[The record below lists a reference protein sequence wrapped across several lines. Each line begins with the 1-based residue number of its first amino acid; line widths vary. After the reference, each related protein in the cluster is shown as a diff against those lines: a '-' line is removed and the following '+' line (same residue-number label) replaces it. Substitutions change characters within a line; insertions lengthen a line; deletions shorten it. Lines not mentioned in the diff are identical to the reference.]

1 MKNLLM
7 SLSVIFFTT
16 AVFANEQL
24 QFVCQ
29 NNQQQA
35 YLTFS
40 NEGQTRQSTSR
51 ECNGGV
57 GDDFTDCRDV
67 TYNYEDKTAWV
78 EFEQA
83 TVSFAVTRLL
93 SRHLFTGRAG
103 DVVLTSSKNS
113 YAVSLRTTTGW
124 VLLPCKETQ

>member
-1 MKNLLM
+1 MKNLLT
-7 SLSVIFFTT
+7 SLSIILFTT
-16 AVFANEQL
+16 AVSANEQL

-40 NEGQTRQSTSR
+40 NDRQTRQSTSR

-67 TYNYEDKTAWV
+67 TYSYEDRTVWV
-78 EFEQA
+78 TFDQA
-83 TVSFAVTRLL
+83 TVSFTVTRLL
-93 SRHLFTGRAG
+93 SRHLFAG
-103 DVVLTSSKNS
+103 KTSEIVLTNSKNS
-113 YAVSLRTTTGW
+113 YALSLRTTAGW